1 MYSLEINFLN
11 DRADY
16 KPPAPRASTR
26 QTSRQQTT
34 MLIAGLATGIS
45 AIAVVMGGWFMV
57 NNQNTELRGQLANL
71 ESQAGSL
78 GAQVQEVEAINAEIQ
93 QLNTQITFF
102 ANIFNTSVKPMSAL
116 LQELRDRLPAGVQV
130 ANLNHTIEQA
140 LPEEIQTTSP
150 WTKVKQKIQIRGYAK
165 TFDEVNDFVLT
176 LKRSPFFNEAQTQLV
191 DATLVDNPVEVECDP
206 SFQAQ
211 QVTCPPEEFQLPRVV
226 EYNINAT
233 VSNVLASEILAD
245 LQRTKAEGLTT
256 RLNLLEQEGVIQR

>member
-16 KPPAPRASTR
+16 KPPAPRPSTS

-34 MLIAGLATGIS
+34 MLIGGLAAGVS
-45 AIAVVMGGWFMV
+45 AIAVVMGGWFVV
-57 NNQNTELRGQLANL
+57 NNQNTELKGQLANL
-71 ESQAGSL
+71 ENQSGSL

-116 LQELRDRLPAGVQV
+116 LQELRDRLPPGVQLV
-130 ANLNHTIEQA
+130 NLNHQIEEA
-140 LPEEIQTTSP
+140 PPEELQASSP
-150 WTKVKQKIQIRGYAK
+150 WTKVKQTIQIRGYAK
-165 TFDEVNDFVLT
+165 TFDDVNDFVLS
-176 LKRSPFFNEAQTQLV
+176 LKRSAFFNDSQTQLI
-191 DATLVDNPVEVECDP
+191 DATLVDNPVQVECDP
-206 SFQAQ
+206 SFQGQ
-211 QVTCPPEEFQLPRVV
+211 QVTCPPTDFQLPKVV

-245 LQRTKAEGLTT
+245 LQRTRAEGLTT
-256 RLNLLEQEGVIQR
+256 RINLLEQQGVIQR

>member
-16 KPPAPRASTR
+16 KPPAPRPSTS

-34 MLIAGLATGIS
+34 MLIGGLAAGVS
-45 AIAVVMGGWFMV
+45 AIAVVMGGWFVV
-57 NNQNTELRGQLANL
+57 NNQNTELKGQLANL
-71 ESQAGSL
+71 ENQSGSL

-116 LQELRDRLPAGVQV
+116 LQELRDRLPPGVQLV
-130 ANLNHTIEQA
+130 NLNHQIEEA
-140 LPEEIQTTSP
+140 PPEELQASSP
-150 WTKVKQKIQIRGYAK
+150 WTKVKQTIQIRGYAK
-165 TFDEVNDFVLT
+165 TFDDVNDFVLS
-176 LKRSPFFNEAQTQLV
+176 LKRSAFFNDSQTQLI
-191 DATLVDNPVEVECDP
+191 DATLVDNPVQVECDP
-206 SFQAQ
+206 SFQGQ
-211 QVTCPPEEFQLPRVV
+211 QATCPPTDFQLPKVV

-245 LQRTKAEGLTT
+245 LQRTRAEGLTT
-256 RLNLLEQEGVIQR
+256 RINLLEQQGVIQR

>member
-16 KPPAPRASTR
+16 KPPVVKKAPGA
-26 QTSRQQTT
+26 TSRQQTT
-34 MLIAGLATGIS
+34 MLIGGMAAGIS
-45 AIAVVMGGWFMV
+45 AIAVVMGGWFVV
-57 NNQNTELRGQLANL
+57 NNQNTELKGQLANL
-71 ESQAGSL
+71 ESQSGSL

-116 LQELRDRLPAGVQV
+116 LQELRDRLPPGVQV
-130 ANLNHTIEQA
+130 ANLNHTIEQTP
-140 LPEEIQTTSP
+140 PEEIQASSP

-165 TFDEVNDFVLT
+165 TFDDVNDFVLT
-176 LKRSPFFNEAQTQLV
+176 LKRSPFFNESQTQLI
-191 DATLVDNPVEVECDP
+191 DATLVDNPVAVECDP
-206 SFQAQ
+206 SFQGQ
-211 QVTCPPEEFQLPRVV
+211 QVTCPPTDFQLPKVV

-245 LQRTKAEGLTT
+245 LQRTRAEGLTT
-256 RLNLLEQEGVIQR
+256 RINSLEQQGVIQR